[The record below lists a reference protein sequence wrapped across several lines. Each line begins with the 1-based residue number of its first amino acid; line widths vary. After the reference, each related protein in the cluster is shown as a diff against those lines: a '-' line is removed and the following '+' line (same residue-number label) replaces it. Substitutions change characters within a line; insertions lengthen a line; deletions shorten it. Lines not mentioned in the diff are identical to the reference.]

1 VNPGQKWLGFFLLM
15 KEETTNKLKVAI
27 QGYKGS
33 FHDLAA
39 SNFFEHKELDLICC
53 SSFDELFDSV
63 QTHKADVAI
72 MAIENTVAGSLLP
85 NYSLLNEAGFQIFG
99 EIFLRIGQHLM
110 ALPGQSMED
119 ITEVYSH
126 YMAIAQTRVFF
137 KQYPHIRLI
146 ESEDTALSAKH
157 ISDNKLMGAAA
168 IAGEA
173 AAREYELDI
182 LFRNIETNKKNFTR
196 FLALYKPNGSLR
208 FMENAPEKA
217 SLSFSLPHKTG
228 KLSQVLSI
236 FSFYDI
242 SLTKIQSIPILGQEF
257 QYHFLVDLSFEDA
270 DRYRQSVEAIRPLT
284 DRLNILGEYKR
295 GQMII

>member
-1 VNPGQKWLGFFLLM
+1 M
-15 KEETTNKLKVAI
+15 KKEKTNKLKVAI

-39 SNFFEHKELDLICC
+39 SNYFENKELDLVCC
-53 SSFDELFDSV
+53 SSFDDLFDAV
-63 QTHKADVAI
+63 ETHEADVAI

-85 NYSLLNEAGFQIFG
+85 NYSLLNDAGFQIFG

-110 ALPGQSMED
+110 ALPGQSMEE
-119 ITEVYSH
+119 ITEVHSH

-157 ISDNKLMGAAA
+157 IADNKIPGTAA

-173 AAREYELDI
+173 AASQYGLDI

-208 FMENAPEKA
+208 FMENNPEKA

-228 KLSQVLSI
+228 SLSQVLSI
-236 FSFYDI
+236 FSFYGI
-242 SLTKIQSIPILGQEF
+242 SLSKIQSIPILGQEF

-284 DRLNILGEYKR
+284 EKLNILGEYKR
-295 GQMII
+295 GQRII

>member
-1 VNPGQKWLGFFLLM
+1 MTGFFLLM
-15 KEETTNKLKVAI
+15 KEQKINKLKVAI
-27 QGYKGS
+27 QGHKGS

-39 SNFFEHKELDLICC
+39 SNYFEHQELDLVCC
-53 SSFDELFDSV
+53 SSFDDLFDAV
-63 QTHKADVAI
+63 QTHEADVAI

-110 ALPGQSMED
+110 ALPGQSMEE
-119 ITEVYSH
+119 ITEVFSH
-126 YMAIAQTRVFF
+126 YMAIAQTRIFF
-137 KQYPHIRLI
+137 KQFPHIRLI
-146 ESEDTALSAKH
+146 ESEDTALSAKN
-157 ISDNKLMGAAA
+157 IADNKLHGAAA
-168 IAGEA
+168 IAGDA
-173 AAREYELDI
+173 AASQYGLNI

-217 SLSFSLPHKTG
+217 SLSFSLPHQTG
-228 KLSQVLSI
+228 SLSQVLSI
-236 FSFYDI
+236 LSFYGI
-242 SLTKIQSIPILGQEF
+242 SLTKIQSIPIIGQEF

-270 DRYRQSVEAIRPLT
+270 DRYRQSIEAIRPLT
-284 DRLNILGEYKR
+284 EKLNILGEYKL